1 MLKDVL
7 KDRFTAKWWKTDPV
21 EQSKLDAVLQ
31 AAYLAPV
38 KNGKYDHEIMVL
50 TDSPE
55 GRAIK
60 EFLYF
65 DNTWCGDGI
74 RKKPGFV
81 GIKRFNG
88 QVMAPVV
95 LLWSATIPSSTK
107 SILNETEKT
116 RIRDN
121 CLLQAGF
128 AMCAAEEQGLRTGIN
143 STQSGIDI
151 ARHLGIAGKECILSL
166 GLGYA
171 DIEPSKRAE
180 KPVFEGAVSI
190 ATHPNDRPKAFPNAY
205 SLLVNNRTFIQK
217 EANRHVAH
225 QRYIGNPAF
234 FDINGKAFEYLT
246 DRCSRDIGFV
256 INALADGLQNNN
268 DSGLLTTVSEYWKA
282 QKIQV
287 RNNIEDEVHK
297 FIRELITQY
306 ILTNGTY
313 PARQTEVIQFRDFN
327 KPAEAQS
334 IVHTDSMY
342 QTFID
347 GLNGQGVLNQI
358 GFDISNINPTVKT
371 NVTRK
376 FKPAIE
382 NMIKYI

>member
-7 KDRFTAKWWKTDPV
+7 KDRFTAKWWKADPV

-38 KNGKYDHEIMVL
+38 KNGKYDHELVVL
-50 TDSPE
+50 TYSPE
-55 GRAIK
+55 GKAIK
-60 EFLYF
+60 EYLYF

-95 LLWSATIPSSTK
+95 LLWAANIPAEK
-107 SILNETEKT
+107 ISILNENEKT

-143 STQSGIDI
+143 STQNGLEI
-151 ARHLGIAGKECILSL
+151 AQHLGIAGKEFILSL
-166 GLGYA
+166 GLGHA
-171 DIEPSKRAE
+171 DVEQSKRPD

-205 SLLVNNRTFIQK
+205 SLLINNRTFIQK
-217 EANRHVAH
+217 EAKQYVDYQRH
-225 QRYIGNPAF
+225 IGNPAF
-234 FDINGKAFEYLT
+234 FDIDGKVFEYLT

-297 FIRELITQY
+297 FIRELLTQY
-306 ILTNGTY
+306 ILTNGAY
-313 PARQTEVIQFRDFN
+313 PSRQTDIIQFRDFDN
-327 KPAEAQS
+327 PAEAQS

-358 GFDISNINPTVKT
+358 GFDISNINPTLKT